1 MIETRPQKSRER
13 ALLIGL
19 EKQGVSKW
27 DLHDSLDELRELANS
42 AGAEVVDTVTQKLQK
57 PTAPYYI
64 GRGKAESI
72 KESCQDQQVTSVIF
86 NDELSPAQ
94 GRNLENLFARKV
106 LDRTQLILDIFAQ
119 RARSREG
126 RLQIEL
132 AQLQYLLP
140 RLTRMWHHLSRQ
152 TGGIGTRG
160 PGETQLEV
168 DRRRV
173 QERIARLERE
183 LESVRKTRAIQRQ
196 GRKRHQWPVAAVVG
210 YTNAGK
216 STLLNLLTG
225 ADVVAEDKLFATL
238 DPTTRSFVLPNKQ
251 RVLLTDT
258 VGFLRKLPHTL
269 IESFKATLEEV
280 SEADLLIHIADLSH
294 PRVDEQMEAVD
305 RVIKELDAYGKQTLI
320 VFNKIDNLANR
331 EVVDSYLKRFPGSVA
346 ISARTGEGVNK
357 LVQALEGALS
367 SWRLRSRFRIP
378 ANESALIAEIHRV
391 GHVLELR
398 YEGNDALIVAHVPP
412 DLAQKLERYAERRA
426 QAILAATILRAAS
439 LRTLDSRL
447 RAICDQPSRL
457 FGVAAKFR
465 GSPII
470 NLILTGRG
478 IFRFGGRASKV
489 PIRPQGTTG
498 TFVSATSIPSPCL
511 KGIIEPVRVRP
522 PSGKMMKIAFSSCNL
537 RRNSA
542 RACGPQFFRHIGKAL
557 SMIAENTLTAV
568 V

>member
-1 MIETRPQKSRER
+1 MIGTGPQKTQER

-19 EKQGVSKW
+19 EKNGVSKW
-27 DLHDSLDELRELANS
+27 DLQDSLEELRELASS
-42 AGAEVVDTVTQKLQK
+42 AGAKVVDTVTQKLPR

-72 KESCQDQQVTSVIF
+72 KDSCQDQQVTSVIF

-183 LESVRKTRAIQRQ
+183 LESVRKTRAVQRQ
-196 GRKRHQWPVAAVVG
+196 GRKRHQWPVASVIG

-216 STLLNLLTG
+216 STLLNSLTG
-225 ADVVAEDKLFATL
+225 AALVAENRLFATL

-280 SEADLLIHIADLSH
+280 READLLIHVVDISH
-294 PRVDEQMEAVD
+294 PRVDEQMAAVET
-305 RVIKELDAYGKQTLI
+305 VVKELDAFGKQTVI
-320 VFNKIDNLANR
+320 VFNKIDNLENHDLA
-331 EVVDSYLKRFPGSVA
+331 EAYVKRFPGSVA
-346 ISARTGEGVNK
+346 ISARTGEGVAE
-357 LVQALEGALS
+357 LVQAL
-367 SWRLRSRFRIP
+367 
-378 ANESALIAEIHRV
+378 
-391 GHVLELR
+391 
-398 YEGNDALIVAHVPP
+398 
-412 DLAQKLERYAERRA
+412 
-426 QAILAATILRAAS
+426 
-439 LRTLDSRL
+439 
-447 RAICDQPSRL
+447 
-457 FGVAAKFR
+457 
-465 GSPII
+465 
-470 NLILTGRG
+470 
-478 IFRFGGRASKV
+478 
-489 PIRPQGTTG
+489 QGT
-498 TFVSATSIPSPCL
+498 
-511 KGIIEPVRVRP
+511 
-522 PSGKMMKIAFSSCNL
+522 
-537 RRNSA
+537 
-542 RACGPQFFRHIGKAL
+542 
-557 SMIAENTLTAV
+557 
-568 V
+568 

>member
-1 MIETRPQKSRER
+1 MIETRPKKTHER

-27 DLHDSLDELRELANS
+27 DLQDSLEELAELANS

-64 GRGKAESI
+64 GKGKAEAI
-72 KESCQDQQVTSVIF
+72 KDSLQVQQVTSVIF
-86 NDELSPAQ
+86 DDELSPAQ
-94 GRNLENLFARKV
+94 GRNLENLLARKV
-106 LDRTQLILDIFAQ
+106 LDRTQLN
-119 RARSREG
+119 
-126 RLQIEL
+126 
-132 AQLQYLLP
+132 LLP

-183 LESVRKTRAIQRQ
+183 LEAVRKTRAVQRQ

-225 ADVVAEDKLFATL
+225 ADVVAENRLFATL

-280 SEADLLIHIADLSH
+280 SEADLLIHIVDLSH
-294 PRVDEQMEAVD
+294 PRVDDQMEAVEG
-305 RVIKELDAYGKQTLI
+305 VIKELDAFGKQTLI

-331 EVVDSYLKRFPGSVA
+331 ELAETYTKRYPASVA
-346 ISARTGEGVNK
+346 ISARTSEGVNR
-357 LVQALEGALS
+357 LVQALQDALS
-367 SWRLRSRFRIP
+367 AWRLRSRFRIP
-378 ANESALIAEIHRV
+378 ASESALIAEIHRV

-398 YEGNDALIVAHVPP
+398 YEGEGALIVAHVPP
-412 DLAQKLERYAERRA
+412 ELAQKLERYAE
-426 QAILAATILRAAS
+426 QA
-439 LRTLDSRL
+439 
-447 RAICDQPSRL
+447 
-457 FGVAAKFR
+457 
-465 GSPII
+465 
-470 NLILTGRG
+470 
-478 IFRFGGRASKV
+478 
-489 PIRPQGTTG
+489 
-498 TFVSATSIPSPCL
+498 
-511 KGIIEPVRVRP
+511 
-522 PSGKMMKIAFSSCNL
+522 
-537 RRNSA
+537 
-542 RACGPQFFRHIGKAL
+542 
-557 SMIAENTLTAV
+557 
-568 V
+568 

>member
-1 MIETRPQKSRER
+1 MIETRPKKNHER
-13 ALLIGL
+13 ALLVGL
-19 EKQGVSKW
+19 EQHGVSKW
-27 DLHDSLDELRELANS
+27 DLQDSLEELAELANS

-64 GRGKAESI
+64 GKGKAESL
-72 KESCQDQQVTSVIF
+72 KPALQDRQVTSVIF
-86 NDELSPAQ
+86 DDELSPAQ
-94 GRNLENLFARKV
+94 GRNLENLLSRKV

-183 LESVRKTRAIQRQ
+183 LESVRKTRAVQRQ

-225 ADVVAEDKLFATL
+225 ADVVAENKLFATL

-280 SEADLLIHIADLSH
+280 SEADLLIHVVDLSH
-294 PRVDEQMEAVD
+294 ARVDDQIEAVEN
-305 RVIKELDAYGKQTLI
+305 VIKELDAFGKQTVI
-320 VFNKIDNLANR
+320 VFNKIDHVPNR
-331 EVVDSYLKRFPGSVA
+331 DLIETYLRRFPGSVA
-346 ISARTGEGVNK
+346 ISARTGENVNQ
-357 LVQALEGALS
+357 LVHTLQDALS
-367 SWRLRSRFRIP
+367 AWRLRSHFKIP
-378 ANESALIAEIHRV
+378 ASESALIAEIHRV
-391 GHVLELR
+391 GHVLELK
-398 YEGNDALIVAHVPP
+398 YEGNDAIIVAHVPP
-412 DLAQKLERYAERRA
+412 ELSQKLAQF
-426 QAILAATILRAAS
+426 AA
-439 LRTLDSRL
+439 
-447 RAICDQPSRL
+447 
-457 FGVAAKFR
+457 
-465 GSPII
+465 
-470 NLILTGRG
+470 
-478 IFRFGGRASKV
+478 
-489 PIRPQGTTG
+489 
-498 TFVSATSIPSPCL
+498 
-511 KGIIEPVRVRP
+511 
-522 PSGKMMKIAFSSCNL
+522 
-537 RRNSA
+537 
-542 RACGPQFFRHIGKAL
+542 
-557 SMIAENTLTAV
+557 
-568 V
+568 

>member
-19 EKQGVSKW
+19 EKEGVSKW

-86 NDELSPAQ
+86 DDELSPAQ
-94 GRNLENLFARKV
+94 GRNLENLLARKV

-225 ADVVAEDKLFATL
+225 ADVVAENKLFATL

-280 SEADLLIHIADLSH
+280 SEADLLIHIVDLSH

-320 VFNKIDNLANR
+320 VFNKIDNLPNR

-346 ISARTGEGVNK
+346 ISARTGERVNK

-398 YEGNDALIVAHVPP
+398 YEANDVLIVAHVPP
-412 DLAQKLERYAERRA
+412 DLAQKLERYAE
-426 QAILAATILRAAS
+426 Q
-439 LRTLDSRL
+439 
-447 RAICDQPSRL
+447 
-457 FGVAAKFR
+457 
-465 GSPII
+465 
-470 NLILTGRG
+470 
-478 IFRFGGRASKV
+478 
-489 PIRPQGTTG
+489 
-498 TFVSATSIPSPCL
+498 
-511 KGIIEPVRVRP
+511 
-522 PSGKMMKIAFSSCNL
+522 
-537 RRNSA
+537 
-542 RACGPQFFRHIGKAL
+542 
-557 SMIAENTLTAV
+557 
-568 V
+568 

>member
-1 MIETRPQKSRER
+1 MIETRPKKTHER

-27 DLHDSLDELRELANS
+27 DLQDSLEELAELANS
-42 AGAEVVDTVTQKLQK
+42 AGAEVVDTVTQKLQR

-64 GRGKAESI
+64 GKGKAESLRPAL
-72 KESCQDQQVTSVIF
+72 QDQQVTSVIF
-86 NDELSPAQ
+86 DDELSPAQ
-94 GRNLENLFARKV
+94 GRNLENLLSRKV

-173 QERIARLERE
+173 QERISRLERE
-183 LESVRKTRAIQRQ
+183 LESVRKTRAVQRQ

-225 ADVVAEDKLFATL
+225 ADVVAENKLFATL
-238 DPTTRSFVLPNKQ
+238 DPTTRSFMLPNKQ

-280 SEADLLIHIADLSH
+280 SEADLLIHVVDLSH
-294 PRVDEQMEAVD
+294 ARVDDQIEAVES
-305 RVIKELDAYGKQTLI
+305 VIKELDAHGKQTLI

-331 EVVDSYLKRFPGSVA
+331 DLIETYLRRFPGSVA
-346 ISARTGEGVNK
+346 ISAKTGEGVNK
-357 LVQALEGALS
+357 LVQALQESLS
-367 SWRLRSRFRIP
+367 AWRLRSHFRIP
-378 ANESALIAEIHRV
+378 ASESALIAEIHRV
-391 GHVLELR
+391 GHVLELK
-398 YEGNDALIVAHVPP
+398 YEGNDAIIVAHVPP
-412 DLAQKLERYAERRA
+412 ELGQKL
-426 QAILAATILRAAS
+426 
-439 LRTLDSRL
+439 
-447 RAICDQPSRL
+447 
-457 FGVAAKFR
+457 AKF
-465 GSPII
+465 
-470 NLILTGRG
+470 
-478 IFRFGGRASKV
+478 
-489 PIRPQGTTG
+489 
-498 TFVSATSIPSPCL
+498 
-511 KGIIEPVRVRP
+511 
-522 PSGKMMKIAFSSCNL
+522 
-537 RRNSA
+537 
-542 RACGPQFFRHIGKAL
+542 
-557 SMIAENTLTAV
+557 AES
-568 V
+568 

>member
-1 MIETRPQKSRER
+1 MIETHPKKNHER
-13 ALLIGL
+13 AVLVGL
-19 EKQGVSKW
+19 EQAGVSKW
-27 DLHDSLDELRELANS
+27 DLRDSLEELAELANS

-64 GRGKAESI
+64 GKGKAESI
-72 KESCQDQQVTSVIF
+72 RESLQDRQVTSVIF
-86 NDELSPAQ
+86 DDELSPAQ
-94 GRNLENLFARKV
+94 GRNLENLLARKV

-183 LESVRKTRAIQRQ
+183 LESVRKTRAVQRQ

-225 ADVVAEDKLFATL
+225 ADVVAANKLFATL

-280 SEADLLIHIADLSH
+280 SEADLLIHIVDLSH
-294 PRVDEQMEAVD
+294 ARVDEQMEAVD
-305 RVIKELDAYGKQTLI
+305 GVIKELDAFGKQTLI
-320 VFNKIDNLANR
+320 VFNKIDKMADRELA
-331 EVVDSYLKRFPGSVA
+331 ESYLKRFPGSVA
-346 ISARTGEGVNK
+346 ISAKTGEGVDK
-357 LVQALEGALS
+357 LVQALQEALS

-378 ANESALIAEIHRV
+378 TNETALIAEIHRV
-391 GHVLELR
+391 GHVLELK
-398 YEGNDALIVAHVPP
+398 YEGDHAEIVAHVPP
-412 DLAQKLERYAERRA
+412 ELAQKLERYA
-426 QAILAATILRAAS
+426 
-439 LRTLDSRL
+439 
-447 RAICDQPSRL
+447 
-457 FGVAAKFR
+457 
-465 GSPII
+465 
-470 NLILTGRG
+470 
-478 IFRFGGRASKV
+478 
-489 PIRPQGTTG
+489 
-498 TFVSATSIPSPCL
+498 
-511 KGIIEPVRVRP
+511 
-522 PSGKMMKIAFSSCNL
+522 
-537 RRNSA
+537 A
-542 RACGPQFFRHIGKAL
+542 RD
-557 SMIAENTLTAV
+557 
-568 V
+568 

>member
-1 MIETRPQKSRER
+1 MIETRKKNTPER

-19 EKQGVSKW
+19 EKEGVSKW
-27 DLHDSLDELRELANS
+27 DLRDSMDELRELASS
-42 AGAEVVDTVTQKLQK
+42 AGAEVVDTVTQKLQR

-64 GRGKAESI
+64 GKGKAESI
-72 KESCQDQQVTSVIF
+72 KDSIQAQQVTSVIF
-86 NDELSPAQ
+86 DDELSPAQ
-94 GRNLENLFARKV
+94 GRNLENLLSRKV

-183 LESVRKTRAIQRQ
+183 LDEVRKTRAVQRQ

-225 ADVVAEDKLFATL
+225 ADVLTEDRLFATL
-238 DPTTRSFVLPNKQ
+238 DPTTRSFTLPNKQ

-280 SEADLLIHIADLSH
+280 SEADLLIHIVDLSQT
-294 PRVDEQMEAVD
+294 RIDEHMAAVD
-305 RVIKELDAYGKQTLI
+305 AVIKELDAFGKQTLI
-320 VFNKIDNLANR
+320 VFNKIDTAKNPELTQ
-331 EVVDSYLKRFPGSVA
+331 SYLKRFPGSVA
-346 ISARTGEGVNK
+346 ISARTGEGVGD
-357 LVQALEGALS
+357 LVRALQDALAA
-367 SWRLRSRFRIP
+367 WRLRSRFRIP
-378 ANESALIAEIHRV
+378 MSESALIAEIHRV

-398 YEGNDALIVAHVPP
+398 YDGGDAILVAHVPP
-412 DLAQKLERYAERRA
+412 HLEAKLSRYSE
-426 QAILAATILRAAS
+426 
-439 LRTLDSRL
+439 
-447 RAICDQPSRL
+447 
-457 FGVAAKFR
+457 
-465 GSPII
+465 
-470 NLILTGRG
+470 
-478 IFRFGGRASKV
+478 
-489 PIRPQGTTG
+489 
-498 TFVSATSIPSPCL
+498 
-511 KGIIEPVRVRP
+511 
-522 PSGKMMKIAFSSCNL
+522 
-537 RRNSA
+537 
-542 RACGPQFFRHIGKAL
+542 
-557 SMIAENTLTAV
+557 
-568 V
+568 

>member
-1 MIETRPQKSRER
+1 MIETRPKKTHER

-27 DLHDSLDELRELANS
+27 DLRDSLEELAELANS
-42 AGAEVVDTVTQKLQK
+42 AGAEVVDTVTQKLEK

-64 GRGKAESI
+64 GKGKAESL
-72 KESCQDQQVTSVIF
+72 KPGLEDRQVTSVIF

-94 GRNLENLFARKV
+94 GRNLENLLSRKV

-173 QERIARLERE
+173 QDRISRLERE
-183 LESVRKTRAIQRQ
+183 LESVRKTRAVQRQ

-225 ADVVAEDKLFATL
+225 ADVVAENKLFATL
-238 DPTTRSFVLPNKQ
+238 DPTTRSFVLPNRQ

-280 SEADLLIHIADLSH
+280 SEADLLIHIVDLSH
-294 PRVDEQMEAVD
+294 ARVDDQIEAVE
-305 RVIKELDAYGKQTLI
+305 RVIKELDAFGKQTLI
-320 VFNKIDNLANR
+320 VFNKIDNLQNP
-331 EVVDSYLKRFPGSVA
+331 ELIETYLRRFPGSVA
-346 ISARTGEGVNK
+346 MSARTGENVNK
-357 LVQALEGALS
+357 LVQALQDALS
-367 SWRLRSRFRIP
+367 AWRLCSRFKIP
-378 ANESALIAEIHRV
+378 ASESAMIAEIHRV
-391 GHVLELR
+391 GHVLELK
-398 YEGNDALIVAHVPP
+398 YEGSDALIVAHIPP
-412 DLAQKLERYAERRA
+412 ELSQKLANFA
-426 QAILAATILRAAS
+426 Q
-439 LRTLDSRL
+439 
-447 RAICDQPSRL
+447 
-457 FGVAAKFR
+457 
-465 GSPII
+465 
-470 NLILTGRG
+470 
-478 IFRFGGRASKV
+478 
-489 PIRPQGTTG
+489 
-498 TFVSATSIPSPCL
+498 
-511 KGIIEPVRVRP
+511 
-522 PSGKMMKIAFSSCNL
+522 
-537 RRNSA
+537 
-542 RACGPQFFRHIGKAL
+542 
-557 SMIAENTLTAV
+557 
-568 V
+568 

>member
-1 MIETRPQKSRER
+1 MIETRPKKAQER

-19 EKQGVSKW
+19 EKDGVSKW
-27 DLHDSLDELRELANS
+27 DLRDSMEELRELANS
-42 AGAEVVDTVTQKLQK
+42 AGAEVVDTITQKLPK

-64 GRGKAESI
+64 GKGKAELI
-72 KESCQDQQVTSVIF
+72 KNSLQDRDVTSVIF
-86 NDELSPAQ
+86 DDELSPAQ
-94 GRNLENLFARKV
+94 GRNLETLLARKV

-183 LESVRKTRAIQRQ
+183 LESVRKTRAVQRQ

-225 ADVVAEDKLFATL
+225 ADVVAVDKLFATL

-280 SEADLLIHIADLSH
+280 SEADLLIHIVDLSH
-294 PRVDEQMEAVD
+294 PRADEQMDAVD
-305 RVIKELDAYGKQTLI
+305 AVIKEIDAFGKQTLI
-320 VFNKIDNLANR
+320 VFNKIDHLKNR
-331 EVVDSYLKRFPGSVA
+331 ELADIYAKRFPGSVA
-346 ISARTGEGVNK
+346 ISARTGEGVDK
-357 LVQALEGALS
+357 LVHALQEALS
-367 SWRLRSRFRIP
+367 SWRLRTRFRIP
-378 ANESALIAEIHRV
+378 SNESALIAEIHRV
-391 GHVLELR
+391 GHVLELK
-398 YEGNDALIVAHVPP
+398 YEGSDALIVAHIPP
-412 DLAQKLERYAERRA
+412 ELSQKLANFA
-426 QAILAATILRAAS
+426 Q
-439 LRTLDSRL
+439 
-447 RAICDQPSRL
+447 
-457 FGVAAKFR
+457 
-465 GSPII
+465 
-470 NLILTGRG
+470 
-478 IFRFGGRASKV
+478 
-489 PIRPQGTTG
+489 
-498 TFVSATSIPSPCL
+498 
-511 KGIIEPVRVRP
+511 
-522 PSGKMMKIAFSSCNL
+522 
-537 RRNSA
+537 
-542 RACGPQFFRHIGKAL
+542 
-557 SMIAENTLTAV
+557 
-568 V
+568 

>member
-1 MIETRPQKSRER
+1 MIETSPKKKQER

-19 EKQGVSKW
+19 EQNGVSKW
-27 DLHDSLDELRELANS
+27 DLRDSMEELRELASS

-64 GRGKAESI
+64 GKGKAELI
-72 KESCQDQQVTSVIF
+72 KESFKDQHVTSVIF

-94 GRNLENLFARKV
+94 GRNLENLLARKV

-140 RLTRMWHHLSRQ
+140 RLTRMWSHLSRQ

-173 QERIARLERE
+173 QERIARLERD
-183 LESVRKTRAIQRQ
+183 LEGVRKVRHVQRQ

-225 ADVVAEDKLFATL
+225 ADLVAEDKLFATL
-238 DPTTRSFVLPNKQ
+238 DPTTRSFTLPNKQ

-280 SEADLLIHIADLSH
+280 SEADLLIHVIDLSH
-294 PRVDEQMEAVD
+294 PRVDENIEAVNT
-305 RVIKELDAYGKQTLI
+305 VTKELGAYGKDTLL
-320 VFNKIDNLANR
+320 VFNKIDAVQGD
-331 EVVDSYLKRFPGSVA
+331 EHIQVYLKKFPGSVA
-346 ISARTGEGVNK
+346 ISARTGEGVND
-357 LVQALEGALS
+357 LVTALQDALAA
-367 SWRLRSRFRIP
+367 WRLRSRYCIP
-378 ANESALIAEIHRV
+378 LTESGLIAEVHRI
-391 GHVLELR
+391 GHILELR
-398 YEGNDALIVAHVPP
+398 YEGESAIVVAHIPP
-412 DLAQKLERYAERRA
+412 QLE
-426 QAILAATILRAAS
+426 Q
-439 LRTLDSRL
+439 RL
-447 RAICDQPSRL
+447 SA
-457 FGVAAKFR
+457 FR
-465 GSPII
+465 
-470 NLILTGRG
+470 
-478 IFRFGGRASKV
+478 SK
-489 PIRPQGTTG
+489 
-498 TFVSATSIPSPCL
+498 
-511 KGIIEPVRVRP
+511 
-522 PSGKMMKIAFSSCNL
+522 
-537 RRNSA
+537 
-542 RACGPQFFRHIGKAL
+542 
-557 SMIAENTLTAV
+557 
-568 V
+568 

>member
-1 MIETRPQKSRER
+1 MIETRPQKTQER

-19 EKQGVSKW
+19 EKEGVSKW
-27 DLHDSLDELRELANS
+27 DLQDSLDELRELANS
-42 AGAEVVDTVTQKLQK
+42 AGAEVIDTVTQKLQK

-72 KESCQDQQVTSVIF
+72 KDSCQNRQVTSVIF
-86 NDELSPAQ
+86 DDELSPAQ

-183 LESVRKTRAIQRQ
+183 LEAVRKTRAVQRQ

-225 ADVVAEDKLFATL
+225 ADLVAENKLFATL

-280 SEADLLIHIADLSH
+280 SEADLLIHIVDLSH

-305 RVIKELDAYGKQTLI
+305 AVIKELDAFGKQTLI
-320 VFNKIDNLANR
+320 VFNKIDNLENGAGGSRATSTGKPERVDELGSESINR
-331 EVVDSYLKRFPGSVA
+331 EIAETYVKRFPGSVA
-346 ISARTGEGVNK
+346 ISARTGEGVNR
-357 LVQALEGALS
+357 LVGALENALS

-378 ANESALIAEIHRV
+378 SDQSALIAEIHRV

-398 YEGNDALIVAHVPP
+398 YEGDDALIVAHVPP
-412 DLAQKLERYAERRA
+412 ELAQKLARYGAE
-426 QAILAATILRAAS
+426 S
-439 LRTLDSRL
+439 
-447 RAICDQPSRL
+447 
-457 FGVAAKFR
+457 
-465 GSPII
+465 
-470 NLILTGRG
+470 
-478 IFRFGGRASKV
+478 
-489 PIRPQGTTG
+489 
-498 TFVSATSIPSPCL
+498 
-511 KGIIEPVRVRP
+511 
-522 PSGKMMKIAFSSCNL
+522 
-537 RRNSA
+537 
-542 RACGPQFFRHIGKAL
+542 
-557 SMIAENTLTAV
+557 
-568 V
+568 